1 MSDSQVQPPRFI
13 QRELSW
19 LAFNARVLEEAGDVR
34 VPLAERA
41 KFLAIVASNLDE
53 FMMIRFARLLQQRE
67 ASGRGDSEYAASEL
81 LSLVRATFVK
91 QVHAQYSAL
100 AELLGRCKDI
110 GVELVRRDA
119 WSSDERLS
127 MQAHFREAL
136 EPMLTPLTVGVD
148 QPLPLVPTL
157 RLYLAVEMQREGDGE
172 EPETRFGLVAVPTNE
187 ARLVALG
194 GGRFAF
200 IDDVIAHSV
209 EDLFPGWQVRAH
221 AAFRVTRD
229 ALLDMDEDH
238 VVDLLTE
245 LEEGLWVRA
254 HGASVRLEAEASAPQ
269 RILDWL
275 GEELEIETQDM
286 VLVDGPLDLTFLFGA
301 ARLGPALEAR
311 QFKPNEPAPCPI
323 EFEEPFAA
331 LQQRSLLLHHPYQS
345 FGPVVDLVDAAS
357 RDPRVV
363 AIKQTLYRVSGE
375 SPLVQSLIAAAARGK
390 QVTVLC
396 ELRARFDERRNIAWA
411 KRLEQAGATVLYGVL
426 GYKVHSKLLLIVR
439 REDRGIRRYAHIGT
453 GNYNDKTALL
463 YEDFSYFTADE
474 AVCRDVSNL
483 FNMLTGFSRPPKWE
497 RLLVAPL
504 VFRSRMHRWIAFEAR
519 RAKAGEPARIFAKMN
534 SLVDEQM
541 CEELYAA
548 SQAGVH
554 IDLVVRGMCILRPGV
569 PGLSENIRVTSVV
582 GRFLEH
588 SRLYFFLH
596 GGRGIYVIGSGDW
609 MTRNLDHRVEC
620 LVEVTEPEFRS
631 ELEAVIQEYLGDKRN
646 SRQLGPDGTYRRLLE
661 PPEDTP
667 GVQDRLMQ
675 RAQRVVADQQTGQG
689 PATFRPARKPSRD
702 VYG

>member
-1 MSDSQVQPPRFI
+1 
-13 QRELSW
+13 
-19 LAFNARVLEEAGDVR
+19 
-34 VPLAERA
+34 
-41 KFLAIVASNLDE
+41 
-53 FMMIRFARLLQQRE
+53 
-67 ASGRGDSEYAASEL
+67 
-81 LSLVRATFVK
+81 
-91 QVHAQYSAL
+91 
-100 AELLGRCKDI
+100 
-110 GVELVRRDA
+110 
-119 WSSDERLS
+119 
-127 MQAHFREAL
+127 
-136 EPMLTPLTVGVD
+136 
-148 QPLPLVPTL
+148 
-157 RLYLAVEMQREGDGE
+157 
-172 EPETRFGLVAVPTNE
+172 
-187 ARLVALG
+187 
-194 GGRFAF
+194 
-200 IDDVIAHSV
+200 
-209 EDLFPGWQVRAH
+209 
-221 AAFRVTRD
+221 
-229 ALLDMDEDH
+229 
-238 VVDLLTE
+238 
-245 LEEGLWVRA
+245 
-254 HGASVRLEAEASAPQ
+254 
-269 RILDWL
+269 
-275 GEELEIETQDM
+275 
-286 VLVDGPLDLTFLFGA
+286 
-301 ARLGPALEAR
+301 
-311 QFKPNEPAPCPI
+311 
-323 EFEEPFAA
+323 
-331 LQQRSLLLHHPYQS
+331 
-345 FGPVVDLVDAAS
+345 
-357 RDPRVV
+357 
-363 AIKQTLYRVSGE
+363 
-375 SPLVQSLIAAAARGK
+375 
-390 QVTVLC
+390 
-396 ELRARFDERRNIAWA
+396 
-411 KRLEQAGATVLYGVL
+411 VL

-439 REDRGIRRYAHIGT
+439 REDRGIRRYAQIGT

-631 ELEAVIQEYLGDKRN
+631 ELETVVQEYLGDKRN

-675 RAQRVVADQQTGQG
+675 RAQRVVSDQQTEPG